1 MSVVRRFLRDRRAVA
16 AVEFAFILPVMVLL
30 FLGSVEIG
38 KALFVHRKV
47 VAVVHAGGDL
57 IAQEEEI
64 SDAAMADIFAAMD
77 LIFEPYP
84 VDTTTYSVVSVIID
98 PDDPDEEDTIV
109 DWSDGRDVT
118 LPADGDPFEVPDGLI
133 PAPGSSVIVAT
144 VTYTYTP
151 MFGAQIV
158 AEDDIEMEAQAFLR
172 PRRVAV
178 IPRCSTSP
186 C

>member
-1 MSVVRRFLRDRRAVA
+1 MRVLTRFLRDRRAVA
-16 AVEFAFILPVMVLL
+16 AVEFAIILPVMVLL

-47 VAVVHAGGDL
+47 VAVAYAGGDL
-57 IAQEEEI
+57 VAQAEEI
-64 SDAAMADIFAAMD
+64 SDASMADIFAAMD

-84 VDTTTYSVVSVIID
+84 VDDATYFIASVIID
-98 PDDPDEEDTIV
+98 PDDPDEEDTII
-109 DWSDGRDVT
+109 DWSDGQGVT
-118 LPADGDPFEVPDGLI
+118 LPADGDPFEVPDGLV
-133 PAPGSSVIVAT
+133 PGPGNSVIVAT

-151 MFGAQIV
+151 LFGAQIV
-158 AEDDIEMEAQAFLR
+158 AGDGIDMKSASYLR

-178 IPRCSTSP
+178 IPRCTTSP